1 MHQRHWSW
9 GPDTLLKGAA
19 SLTATSDQV
28 RIALIER
35 KIDLIEKLLREE
47 GGPDS
52 PSTGQ
57 ARIQHIA
64 WIIARFWT
72 TKAILSLQPKSLLR
86 ADFIEQAFSR
96 FCDSRCPW

>member
-1 MHQRHWSW
+1 M
-9 GPDTLLKGAA
+9 LKGAA

-52 PSTGQ
+52 PSAGQ
-57 ARIQHIA
+57 ARIQHMA
-64 WIIARFWT
+64 WIIARFG
-72 TKAILSLQPKSLLR
+72 QPKGHPEPS
-86 ADFIEQAFSR
+86 A
-96 FCDSRCPW
+96 